1 MAKIAFEISANGQ
14 ARNGR
19 FVSDDYVPE
28 PSEQII
34 DGDDCSII
42 EQYHTDDYLKNIK
55 KEATEKLI
63 DGRIVAITPN
73 SRIVKLVRKES
84 KGNASQND
92 IDKLDAI
99 DAIQDAGDLI
109 KDQIDLDVDYD
120 YENSPL
126 WP

>member
-19 FVSDDYVPE
+19 FVSDDYVPG
-28 PSEQII
+28 PSEQITE
-34 DGDDCSII
+34 GDDCSII
-42 EQYHTDDYLKNIK
+42 EQYHTDEYLKHIK
-55 KEATEKLI
+55 EKATGKLVDEK
-63 DGRIVAITPN
+63 VAAIMPG
-73 SRIVKLVRKES
+73 SKVIKLVRKES
-84 KGNASQND
+84 RGNASQND
-92 IDKLDAI
+92 INELDMI

-109 KDQIDLDVDYD
+109 KDQIDIDVDYD